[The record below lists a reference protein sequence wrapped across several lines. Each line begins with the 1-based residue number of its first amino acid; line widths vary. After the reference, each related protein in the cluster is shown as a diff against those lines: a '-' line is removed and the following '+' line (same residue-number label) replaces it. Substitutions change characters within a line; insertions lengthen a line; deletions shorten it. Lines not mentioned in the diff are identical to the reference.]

1 MESRDDFQGEIL
13 LVIKEILR
21 LHRGKKVPFKE
32 ITLLTATR
40 TRNDAILEA
49 FDQYH
54 IPIVADSGQAHYLES
69 LEVMVMLIPCGPL
82 TIPCMIIP

>member
-1 MESRDDFQGEIL
+1 M
-13 LVIKEILR
+13 IKEILR
-21 LHRGKKVPFKE
+21 LHRVEKVAFKD

-49 FDQYH
+49 FDQYQ

-69 LEVMVMLIPCGPL
+69 LEVMVMLDTLRTINNPLHDYPLVAPHEIPHV
-82 TIPCMIIP
+82 